1 MRAFY
6 ALTLPSLIQEHCSY
20 IINSLK
26 DRHEFKHIRW
36 TKPENMHITLRF
48 HAKIE
53 KTQLEE
59 LNNLL
64 AQSLSQIEPVDL
76 STRRLLLFPPKKP
89 HILVLAIH
97 LNEALGQLVRMINE
111 IHSTLNISLEKR
123 PFLAHITLGRSHDLI
138 EQDTFILDSVKT
150 IDAKATQVVL
160 FHSQPTETGSFYK
173 PLQTFPLKSMA

>member
-6 ALTLPSLIQEHCSY
+6 ALTLPPLIQEHCVY

-36 TKPENMHITLRF
+36 TKSENMHVTLRF
-48 HAKIE
+48 HAHIE
-53 KTQLEE
+53 EVQLEE

-64 AQSLSQIEPVDL
+64 SHSLSEIEPINL

-97 LNEALGQLVRMINE
+97 LNEALGHLVRTFNE
-111 IHSTLNISLEKR
+111 IHTAVNIPLEKR

-150 IDAKATQVVL
+150 IEAKATQVVL
-160 FHSQPTETGSFYK
+160 FQSQPTVTGSFYK
-173 PLQTFPLKSMA
+173 PLKSFPLKAVD